1 MCGGGGSSIGDYPSP
16 SRVSEIAGRI
26 GSSIDQ
32 GAYANDLNNRL
43 AAALQDANAR
53 DTGQLN
59 IHLDT
64 IQRTLENDLGE
75 SIQLRYGGS
84 LRRHTSV
91 DGISD
96 ADLLVILRAET
107 ALDASPKAL
116 IDQFAQALHSRL
128 PDTEISTG
136 SLSVKVRFA
145 DGTEIQ
151 LLPAFRTSTG
161 LRIAR
166 PRGDTWSGV
175 IQPDL
180 FARELTALNQRM
192 SGNVVRA
199 IKLYKIAQ
207 SSLPDQDQ
215 LDGYHIEAIALGA
228 FESYTG
234 PFQYKDVFLHLAR
247 QASVAVLNRMPET
260 TGQSAYVD
268 SDLGAPG
275 SPERTRVSK
284 SIQRMV
290 RRLELAGSQGSIEAW
305 EEQFGPW

>member
-16 SRVSEIAGRI
+16 SRVSEISSRI
-26 GSSIDQ
+26 GSDIDQ
-32 GAYANDLNNRL
+32 GAYANDVNNRL
-43 AAALQDANAR
+43 AEALQDANAR
-53 DTGQLN
+53 DTGRLN
-59 IHLDT
+59 THLET
-64 IQRTLENDLGE
+64 IQRTLENELGE

-91 DGISD
+91 DGLSD
-96 ADLLVILRAET
+96 ADLLVILRANT

-116 IDQFAQALHSRL
+116 IEQFAQALRVRL
-128 PDTEISTG
+128 PDTDISTG
-136 SLSVKVRFA
+136 SLSVKVRFGDA
-145 DGTEIQ
+145 TEIQ
-151 LLPAFRTSTG
+151 LLPAFRTPSG

-166 PRGDTWSGV
+166 PLGDTWSGV
-175 IQPDL
+175 IRPDL
-180 FARELTALNQRM
+180 FAQGLTELNQRL

-207 SSLPDQDQ
+207 SSLPEPDQ
-215 LDGYHIEAIALGA
+215 LPGYHIEAIALEA
-228 FESYTG
+228 FRNYSG

-247 QASVAVLNRMPET
+247 QASQAVLSRMPET

-268 SDLGAPG
+268 SDLGAPS
-275 SPERTRVSK
+275 SPERVRVSK

-290 RRLELAGSQGSIEAW
+290 KRLELADSQGNIEAW